1 MQLFTLLG
9 GLGLFLYGMQLLSG
23 ALTALA
29 AGRQT
34 GLAGGAGLPGGQ
46 AVYTAGSARSL
57 GAQKGPANGA
67 GLPGRQADTAG
78 LPGQRALPS
87 RRPASLRCFFAQV
100 ARGAGITAVVQS
112 SSAVTMFA
120 LSAADAGVL
129 SAMEAIGLCWGANL
143 GTTITGHLLALSRA
157 GGLFARLLPA
167 VLCPLCCFLGS
178 LAQLVSKGRAA
189 LWGQAL
195 LGFGLLF
202 TGLDGVQS
210 GILPLLTGGRLYDFL
225 HAAQSSYP
233 AALLAGTLLA
243 AALQS
248 SSVAL
253 GLLQTIA
260 LSGQLCWEAALPL
273 VLGVNIGT
281 CSTALAACLGAAHDR
296 RAARQVALGH
306 LCFNLVGSG
315 AASLLHVVL
324 HDAAFWHAPAGFVSL
339 AWLQTAF
346 NVATLAFFLLLIAAL
361 ALLRPDAL
369 CMAGS
374 TLGARPGPQK
384 VRRHG

>member
-23 ALTALA
+23 ALTEL
-29 AGRQT
+29 
-34 GLAGGAGLPGGQ
+34 
-46 AVYTAGSARSL
+46 SA
-57 GAQKGPANGA
+57 QGPAA
-67 GLPGRQADTAG
+67 LR
-78 LPGQRALPS
+78 QRAAAAPDGF
-87 RRPASLRCFFAQV
+87 RRFLGQV

-120 LSAADAGVL
+120 LSAADAGLLCVP
-129 SAMEAIGLCWGANL
+129 EAIGLCWGANL
-143 GTTITGHLLALSRA
+143 GTTATGHLLALSRA

-167 VLCPLCCFLGS
+167 VLCPLCCFAGAA
-178 LAQLVSKGRAA
+178 AQLFAKGRAA

-202 TGLDGVQS
+202 TGLDGVQD
-210 GILPLLTGGRLYDFL
+210 GILPLLTGGRLYALL
-225 HAAQSSYP
+225 HTARSSYL
-233 AALLAGTLLA
+233 AALFLGTVLA

-248 SSVAL
+248 SSAAL

-260 LSGQLCWEAALPL
+260 LSGQLPWSAALPL
-273 VLGVNIGT
+273 VLGLNIGT

-306 LCFNLVGSG
+306 LGFNLAGC
-315 AASLLHVVL
+315 AAATLLRAVL
-324 HDAAFWHAPAGFVSL
+324 RDAAFWQQPAGFASL

-346 NVATLAFFLLLIAAL
+346 NGATLAVLLALAAAL
-361 ALLRPDAL
+361 HVAAQLRHRQSADKSAPVRGQRR
-369 CMAGS
+369 AG
-374 TLGARPGPQK
+374 
-384 VRRHG
+384 